1 MIDWGSVLKAA
12 MVSLPSLGLTYWV
25 YKVLTRMIDD
35 LRANHESYKTE
46 SQLRYQALEN
56 KLKNV
61 GKSRNIWSR
70 RFFILSRHIERNSC
84 KEDCPIKAEYH
95 KMMSTKEEEDE
106 NESDII

>member
-46 SQLRYQALEN
+46 SQLKYQALEN
-56 KLKNV
+56 KLKDV

-70 RFFILSRHIERNSC
+70 RFFILTRHIERNAC
-84 KEDCPIKAEYH
+84 KNDCPIKTEYYR
-95 KMMSTKEEEDE
+95 MMSTKEEEEDY
-106 NESDII
+106 ESDTV